1 MESSDSVNV
10 NMMTRNTVVITSID
24 EFPEA
29 EFDEDINGQE
39 EIELKLEVKDSV
51 ITPDVETEGGSL
63 F

>member
-29 EFDEDINGQE
+29 EFD
-39 EIELKLEVKDSV
+39 
-51 ITPDVETEGGSL
+51 
-63 F
+63 